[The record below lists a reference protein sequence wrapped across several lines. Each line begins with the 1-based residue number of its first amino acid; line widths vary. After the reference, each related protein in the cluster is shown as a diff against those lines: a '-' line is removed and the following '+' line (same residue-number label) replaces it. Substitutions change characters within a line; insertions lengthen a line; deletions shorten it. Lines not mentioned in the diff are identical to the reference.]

1 MLSPQLDEDGNMVE
15 VSGLEALLH
24 FLTIGWKVF
33 AALVPPPKLWR
44 GWLAFVI
51 SLGFIGLV
59 TAIVGEIATLFGC
72 VLGLKPAATA
82 ITFVALGTSL
92 PDTFASKQAAQQSKY
107 ADSAIGNVTGSN
119 SVNIFLGLG
128 LPWLIGSIY
137 SLADDSDYRVNT
149 DGLSFSVMLFLITS
163 CSTLVIIILRR
174 IIFGGELGG
183 KTAFPKYFTA
193 GLCLSLWVVYVVMSC
208 LDIYGHV

>member
-1 MLSPQLDEDGNMVE
+1 MIQALQQSENITWGQQFKKACMLSPQIDEENKIIE
-15 VSGLEALLH
+15 VSGLEAFLH

-33 AALVPPPKLWR
+33 FAIIPPANYCK
-44 GWLAFVI
+44 GWLAFII
-51 SLGFIGLV
+51 SLMFIGLV
-59 TAIVGEIATLFGC
+59 TAFVGEMATLFGC
-72 VLGLKPAATA
+72 VIGLKPAATA

-137 SLADDSDYRVNT
+137 SLIQDEDYKVNT
-149 DGLSFSVMLFLITS
+149 TGLSFSVFLFLITS
-163 CSTLVIIILRR
+163 L
-174 IIFGGELGG
+174 
-183 KTAFPKYFTA
+183 
-193 GLCLSLWVVYVVMSC
+193 
-208 LDIYGHV
+208 